1 MKTKIKGDFQIC
13 ISVPLRL
20 VNDKT
25 SKSDEISLISV
36 SFENLKLCNIE
47 KKNLRFQDFS
57 AVVFINAVIL

>member
-1 MKTKIKGDFQIC
+1 MKTKIKEDLQIC
-13 ISVPLRL
+13 ISIPLRL

-47 KKNLRFQDFS
+47 KKKFP
-57 AVVFINAVIL
+57 ILGFFRCSFH